1 MDTQPRDDA
10 DSGQEPPTAAAIELG
25 QTLKRWREE
34 SNRSQN
40 AVAKKLGTRQPTVS
54 RWESGATLP
63 AVEAIQVLWRIRT
76 QAAEAS
82 PSETELDR
90 ALGLHQRAETERG
103 RFPKRSV
110 PPASP
115 ATTAPAPLP
124 APAETGTKRT
134 MVTILTASGVVVAL
148 VVALLV
154 WQHSSGSAQAGGA
167 DNPSPPAAAAR
178 HAPPSTCSGVS
189 CTSVEPTTTVCAQD
203 ATTAY
208 TGRGYGVLVEL
219 RYSARCHAA
228 WARMSGTSPGD
239 RIMLTVQHDEENSQ
253 EYRQQ
258 TGKTAHTPMAHVDS
272 LTGVQACAIVEGRGT
287 VCATTQATSATTR
300 P

>member
-1 MDTQPRDDA
+1 MDTHPRCDA
-10 DSGQEPPTAAAIELG
+10 DSVREPPTAAAVELG
-25 QTLKRWREE
+25 QMLKRWREE

-40 AVAKKLGTRQPTVS
+40 VVARKLGTRQPTVS

-63 AVEAIQVLWRIRT
+63 PVEALQVLWRMRA
-76 QAAEAS
+76 QAAEA
-82 PSETELDR
+82 PQSETELDR
-90 ALGLHQRAETERG
+90 ALELHQRAGRERG
-103 RFPKRSV
+103 RFAKQPV
-110 PPASP
+110 PPVSP
-115 ATTAPAPLP
+115 VTTVPVPAPS
-124 APAETGTKRT
+124 PAETGTKRT
-134 MVTILTASGVVVAL
+134 MLAILTASGLVVAL

-154 WQHSSGSAQAGGA
+154 RQHSGGSAQAGGA
-167 DNPSPPAAAAR
+167 DHPSTSAAAAR

-239 RIMLTVQHDEENSQ
+239 RIMLTVQHDEKNSQ

-272 LTGVQACAIVEGRGT
+272 LTGVRACALVDARGT
-287 VCATTQATSATTR
+287 VCATTRAASATTR